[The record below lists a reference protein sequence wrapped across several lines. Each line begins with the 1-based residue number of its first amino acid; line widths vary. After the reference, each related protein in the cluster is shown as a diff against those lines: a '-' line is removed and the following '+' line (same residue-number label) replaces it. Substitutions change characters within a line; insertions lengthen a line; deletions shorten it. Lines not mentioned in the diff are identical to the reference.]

1 VSSLYDQLASLAAAT
16 EITAM
21 NVIEFALPY
30 RIADSHGRWAQ
41 LPSGFSLGD
50 DNGR

>member
-1 VSSLYDQLASLAAAT
+1 VSSLYDQLGSLAAAT

-30 RIADSHGRWAQ
+30 RIADSHSRWVPL
-41 LPSGFSLGD
+41 LPSFGVQLG
-50 DNGR
+50 G